1 MAGASGTKILK
12 PPKVSTISGETQSFL
27 PPGWVCSCCHLGT
40 YPIVL
45 CANTPSHSPLPF
57 PDTQRDPWRLCRGW
71 APTASQLTVGKRGR
85 LKQPQRPRRPP
96 PPTTMSDPHRPCSP
110 AFPGNT
116 TLYTKGWALGRGAS
130 LQMPLNPCSSRS
142 DPGVQERARQKLT
155 ERRDQGPLPEARAE
169 GKGAQRATSSSRWWP
184 SVCAWSPH
192 ARVCPQLGLPK
203 L

>member
-1 MAGASGTKILK
+1 MLLLPLRHLPHRPVCEHPLTLPTPFSRYTKGSLEAVQRVGTNCL
-12 PPKVSTISGETQSFL
+12 PAHSGEK
-27 PPGWVCSCCHLGT
+27 
-40 YPIVL
+40 
-45 CANTPSHSPLPF
+45 
-57 PDTQRDPWRLCRGW
+57 R
-71 APTASQLTVGKRGR
+71 APETATKASET
-85 LKQPQRPRRPP
+85 P